1 MVCNKSHFLVLL
13 QGSGAGEKLLLVYF
27 LVISD
32 SGIRTCLH
40 LVVVLLVKRARGVH
54 TQVKQSLFPGLPYLA
69 FHHLHADRKLGG
81 NLGARL
87 ISNLQVCYSN
97 DCETVLGL

>member
-1 MVCNKSHFLVLL
+1 MTVFLIFRWSLTKAIPSTPPGL
-13 QGSGAGEKLLLVYF
+13 RGGREASPIVYF

-40 LVVVLLVKRARGVH
+40 LCSRFVGEERGVH

-69 FHHLHADRKLGG
+69 FTYSADRKLGG

-87 ISNLQVCYSN
+87 ISNIQVCYK
-97 DCETVLGL
+97 

>member
-1 MVCNKSHFLVLL
+1 M
-13 QGSGAGEKLLLVYF
+13 GEKLLLIYF

-40 LVVVLLVKRARGVH
+40 LCSHFVGEERGVH
-54 TQVKQSLFPGLPYLA
+54 TQVKQSLFRGLPYLA
-69 FHHLHADRKLGG
+69 FHYLRADRKLGG

-87 ISNLQVCYSN
+87 ISNIQVCYSN
-97 DCETVLGL
+97 DCDTVLGL

>member
-1 MVCNKSHFLVLL
+1 MR
-13 QGSGAGEKLLLVYF
+13 EKLLLVYF

-40 LVVVLLVKRARGVH
+40 LCSHFVGEEWGVH
-54 TQVKQSLFPGLPYLA
+54 TQVKQSLFRGLPYLA
-69 FHHLHADRKLGG
+69 FHLSSAYSADRELGG

-87 ISNLQVCYSN
+87 ISNIQVCYSN
-97 DCETVLGL
+97 DCDTVLGL